1 MSLRTSVGFAHEPN
15 HALGPLVGMFATLP
29 SVPDY
34 TLRDSLAE
42 VFEGCQSGAIDI
54 DAVELNNVLEFCE
67 NFATDVARSDEPT
80 GLSEHLIGSVTLY
93 TSQFPSGDHRSVYF
107 VLNLLLRNED
117 RNRLQPFARFLWLLL
132 HALKGCTCAEKL
144 LGIRTVNRG
153 LKGVLNSDQYALGR
167 EIVWYQISS
176 CSTDLSVQT
185 DFLGDVGARVLF
197 IIELRCGRARDISRY
212 SAHPEE
218 KEVVLPPNSRF
229 IVTGVLPQG
238 ELSIVNMREVAPLD
252 PILEFGA
259 TANHQVRLLR
269 RIIFIASTRREG
281 KNHAYNTVDVALCL

>member
-1 MSLRTSVGFAHEPN
+1 M
-15 HALGPLVGMFATLP
+15 
-29 SVPDY
+29 
-34 TLRDSLAE
+34 
-42 VFEGCQSGAIDI
+42 
-54 DAVELNNVLEFCE
+54 
-67 NFATDVARSDEPT
+67 
-80 GLSEHLIGSVTLY
+80 
-93 TSQFPSGDHRSVYF
+93 
-107 VLNLLLRNED
+107 
-117 RNRLQPFARFLWLLL
+117 
-132 HALKGCTCAEKL
+132 
-144 LGIRTVNRG
+144 
-153 LKGVLNSDQYALGR
+153 
-167 EIVWYQISS
+167 
-176 CSTDLSVQT
+176 QT

-281 KNHAYNTVDVALCL
+281 KNHACDTVDVALNV